1 MIVSSATLSI
11 PSVNTVAIPFPGYR
25 PPQDICGS
33 RTGGL
38 AVAHGV
44 CYNRVVGRDGMSE
57 DAKDREVAGYI
68 DRVKKGD
75 KDAFSFIIKTYKMYV
90 LKIVNRHI
98 PYEEAEEVAH
108 DAFVRIYESLPR
120 FKGEG
125 GFRQWMAAI
134 TTRACYDYWRRAY
147 RSREVPMSSLGDE
160 HREWLERAA
169 SETAS
174 IEDIARQAEARE
186 LLEYALSRLSAEDR
200 MVLELVYMEGL
211 SVREVAGLLG
221 WSTANVKIRSF
232 RSRRKLHKLLKDAG
246 RR

>member
-1 MIVSSATLSI
+1 MNAVSGTLSV
-11 PSVNTVAIPFPGYR
+11 SLVNTAALPFPGYR
-25 PPQDICGS
+25 PPQDISGS
-33 RTGGL
+33 RAGGL
-38 AVAHGV
+38 AVARGV
-44 CYNRVVGRDGMSE
+44 CYNRVVGRNGMSE

-108 DAFVRIYESLPR
+108 DAFIRIYESLPR

-134 TTRACYDYWRRAY
+134 TTRTCHDYWRRAY
-147 RSREVPMSSLGDE
+147 RSREVPMSAFGDE

-174 IEDIARQAEARE
+174 MDDIARQAEARE
-186 LLEYALSRLSAEDR
+186 VLDWALSRLSPGDR

-211 SVREVAGLLG
+211 SVREAADLLG
-221 WSTANVKIRSF
+221 LSTANVKIRSF

>member
-1 MIVSSATLSI
+1 
-11 PSVNTVAIPFPGYR
+11 
-25 PPQDICGS
+25 
-33 RTGGL
+33 
-38 AVAHGV
+38 
-44 CYNRVVGRDGMSE
+44 
-57 DAKDREVAGYI
+57 
-68 DRVKKGD
+68 
-75 KDAFSFIIKTYKMYV
+75 
-90 LKIVNRHI
+90 
-98 PYEEAEEVAH
+98 
-108 DAFVRIYESLPR
+108 
-120 FKGEG
+120 
-125 GFRQWMAAI
+125 
-134 TTRACYDYWRRAY
+134 
-147 RSREVPMSSLGDE
+147 MSSLGDE